1 MKTYAFGVDV
11 GGTTVKIGLFNVA
24 GDLLE
29 KWEIPTVKDRNGAQI
44 LPDIAASILKKLD
57 DRDIEKDDVAGV
69 GIGVPGAV
77 LRESIVNRC
86 VNVGGG
92 MRDVA
97 AELSEALGGL
107 PVKVGNDAN
116 VAALGE
122 MWKGGGKGHRNI
134 VMVTLGTGVG
144 GGIIINGRIVSGNFG
159 AGGEIG
165 HMCVNH
171 AETERCNCGRR
182 GCLEQYASATGISR
196 LAKAYLKAH
205 PDEETPLRKKENPS
219 ARDVFDAYRDGD
231 AVATAIAEQVG
242 DYLGRGLANVADV
255 VDPEAF
261 VIGGGVSKAGKILI
275 DLIRKYYQQYVFHTS
290 TETEIALAELG
301 NDAGIY
307 GSVRMILGD

>member
-86 VNVGGG
+86 VNVGWGI
-92 MRDVA
+92 RDVA